1 MERDFKFAVDE
12 IQKINL
18 EDYDSD
24 EFAIARMGYLSDKP
38 NSHGLKISAEV
49 LKGYAKTVLGKW
61 VIADMTGVID
71 SGTHTDNQKIVGRI
85 PENQDV
91 EFVVDEDGYTRA
103 YVDVVISKL
112 YAKDYCTIFENDNK
126 RSVSVEM
133 RVCCSE
139 DDDKFVESFNIAAVS
154 TLGHNYRPSC
164 PDSDIVFT
172 RFSEDKADNFFA
184 KVQNNRLTALERF
197 AEERKQ
203 SMAEK
208 KSYKVDKSK
217 EAMSTDSWSDISKT
231 DLRNKIIEAKNA
243 NTLVKS
249 VYLKVD
255 ADWQSAPSETLHYP
269 VMQFKGDTLVYN
281 KNALANAK
289 ARAVQNNESEVV
301 KKIDKI
307 YKSLDIG
314 DDNEG
319 KEETAKMSKEIEFA
333 AVDIGDMWGK
343 VFDALHAKYPDGDWG
358 SVYRIEGIYEE
369 NNKKFAI
376 IRRKDEDTKYRLD
389 FSLTEDGL
397 ELSDEIIK
405 VELEIVETDEVRKFA
420 EPENVEKYRKFA
432 DDDDDDDEIEGRKAW
447 AKVIKKVQDHEGNDV
462 YVDSIEDD
470 HIIYTKDD
478 VRYRVNAKIKTE
490 SDDKSIDAEI
500 DWDSVKKDKIQ
511 KMSADEMEA
520 EMARLKKDI
529 EDRDNIIMEKDTEL
543 AELRAFKKGVEDKE
557 KAMFVESV
565 MEEIKGFVDEAKFK
579 EFREEGL
586 ACEMTEI
593 DGWKNKVKAFCFEAG
608 IKNPKKNKRDTVFSF
623 AMDVN
628 ASKKDEGDVW
638 ERLRKL

>member
-1 MERDFKFAVDE
+1 MERYFKFAVDE

-18 EDYDSD
+18 EDYADD
-24 EFAIARMGYLSDKP
+24 EFAIARMGFLSDRP
-38 NSHGLKISAEV
+38 NSHGLKISETV
-49 LKGYAKTVLGKW
+49 LRESAKSALGKW
-61 VIADMTGVID
+61 VVADMSAVID
-71 SGTHTDNQKIVGRI
+71 SGTHTDKQKIVGRI
-85 PENQDV
+85 PENQEV
-91 EFVVDEDGYTRA
+91 EFVVDEDGYTCA
-103 YVDVVISKL
+103 YVDTVISKI
-112 YAKDYCTIFENDNK
+112 YASDYCAIFENDNN
-126 RSVSVEM
+126 RAVSVEM
-133 RVCCSE
+133 RCVLDDE
-139 DDDKFVESFNIAAVS
+139 DEDLVTSFNIVGVT
-154 TLGHNYRPSC
+154 TLGHSIRPSC
-164 PDSDIVFT
+164 PNSDITFT
-172 RFSEDKADNFFA
+172 RFSEDEASNFFA

-217 EAMSTDSWSDISKT
+217 EAMSTKDWSKVDKST
-231 DLRNKIIEAKNA
+231 MRQKIMESSNRDK
-243 NTLVKS
+243 LVKD
-249 VYLKVD
+249 VYMLILDNWKE
-255 ADWQSAPSETLHYP
+255 APSEGLKYP
-269 VMQFKGDTLVYN
+269 VMELKGDTFIYN
-281 KNALANAK
+281 VNALSSALGYAK
-289 ARAVQNNESEVV
+289 KENETSVV
-301 KKIDKI
+301 TKVEKIRKKLE
-307 YKSLDIG
+307 LDN
-314 DDNEG
+314 NEG

-333 AVDIGDMWGK
+333 TVDIGDMWGK
-343 VFDALHAKYPDGDWG
+343 VFDALHDRYPEGDWG
-358 SVYRIEGIYEE
+358 SVYHIEGIYEE

-389 FSLTEDGL
+389 FSLTEKGL
-397 ELSDEIIK
+397 ELADEIIK

-420 EPENVEKYRKFA
+420 EPENVEKYRKFE

-447 AKVIKKVQDHEGNDV
+447 AKVIKKVQDHEGDGA

-478 VRYRVNAKIKTE
+478 VRYRVNAKIKTDA
-490 SDDKSIDAEI
+490 DDKSVDAEI
-500 DWDSVKKDKIQ
+500 DWDSVKKDKVQ

-557 KAMFVESV
+557 KAMSVESV
-565 MEEIKGFVDEAKFK
+565 MEEIKGFVDENKFK

-586 ACEMTEI
+586 ACEMAEI

>member
-49 LKGYAKTVLGKW
+49 LKEYAKTVLGKW

-103 YVDVVISKL
+103 FVDVVISKL
-112 YAKDYCTIFENDNK
+112 YAKDYCAIFKNDNK

-154 TLGHNYRPSC
+154 TLGHNYCPSC

-172 RFSEDKADNFFA
+172 RFSEDEADNFFA

-208 KSYKVDKSK
+208 EKYVSHPINTSK
-217 EAMSTDSWSDISKT
+217 KAVYDGEWDG
-231 DLRNKIIEAKNA
+231 NKAKQD
-243 NTLVKS
+243 LVKEKNFS
-249 VYLKVD
+249 TLAPKVCMRLED
-255 ADWQSAPSETLHYP
+255 GWENREVTKCGYP
-269 VMQFKGDTLVYN
+269 VMMLHDGEWVYS
-281 KNALANAK
+281 KIGLASALSYAK
-289 ARAVQNNESEVV
+289 KENETSVV
-301 KKIDKI
+301 TKVEKIRKK
-307 YKSLDIG
+307 LG
-314 DDNEG
+314 LDDNEG
-319 KEETAKMSKEIEFA
+319 KEETVKMSKEIEFA
-333 AVDIGDMWGK
+333 AVDIGDMWSK
-343 VFDALHAKYPDGDWG
+343 VYSAIRSHDAWRYG
-358 SVYRIEGIYEE
+358 IEGIYEE
-369 NNKKFAI
+369 DNKKFAVL
-376 IRRKDEDTKYRLD
+376 KDESGTLYRLD
-389 FSLTEDGL
+389 FSLTEEGVTVAD
-397 ELSDEIIK
+397 ELIEVQKEFIDTDK
-405 VELEIVETDEVRKFA
+405 VVKFA
-420 EPENVEKYRKFA
+420 EPENVEEYRTFA
-432 DDDDDDDEIEGRKAW
+432 DDEDDDDDDDDEIEGRKAW
-447 AKVIKKVQDHEGNDV
+447 AKVIKKVQDHEGDGA

-478 VRYRVNAKIKTE
+478 VRYRVNAKIKTDA
-490 SDDKSIDAEI
+490 DDKSVDAEI
-500 DWDSVKKDKIQ
+500 DWNSVKKDKVQ

-557 KAMFVESV
+557 KAMSVESV
-565 MEEIKGFVDEAKFK
+565 MEEIKGFIDENKFK

-586 ACEMTEI
+586 ACEMAAI

-608 IKNPKKNKRDTVFSF
+608 VKNPKKNKRDEIFSF
-623 AMDVN
+623 AMDVTTYRN
-628 ASKKDEGDVW
+628 TTNSLWD
-638 ERLRKL
+638 